1 MKKTL
6 SLLLILAAILSLTL
20 SFSSCDISDLLSD
33 AASENPEDDIPANKF
48 HCQSDGDQ
56 MILTATENF
65 SSPYLDRGSYTE
77 LFFGKYYAMVDPM
90 AFSTITPNEGYSFP
104 TLQEFFGY
112 IVLDEGDEFETD
124 GNLVYFNQSDAD
136 TTRYSFFF
144 ESENSFWWVQFAID
158 LEHATAEDALAAFKE
173 MANNIVIINASE
185 RTE

>member
-1 MKKTL
+1 MKKTI
-6 SLLLILAAILSLTL
+6 SLILILTAILSLTL
-20 SFSSCDISDLLSD
+20 SLNSCDISSD
-33 AASENPEDDIPANKF
+33 SQMPEDDIENISF

-56 MILTATENF
+56 MILTTTEDY
-65 SSPYLDRGSYTE
+65 SYLDRGSYTE

-90 AFSTITPNEGYSFP
+90 AFSTITPNEGYAFP

-112 IVLDEGDEFETD
+112 IVLGEGDEFETD
-124 GNLVYFNQSDAD
+124 GKLIYLNQSDTE

-158 LEHATAEDALAAFKE
+158 LEHATADEALAAFKD